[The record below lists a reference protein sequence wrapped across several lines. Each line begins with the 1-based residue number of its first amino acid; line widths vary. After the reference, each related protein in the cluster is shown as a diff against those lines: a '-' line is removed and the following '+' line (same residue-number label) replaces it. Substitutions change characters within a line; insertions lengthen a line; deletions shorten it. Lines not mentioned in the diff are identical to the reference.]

1 MKMMKNISLT
11 ALLSLAMFG
20 TVTFSSC
27 SRDECKDVVC
37 QNGGTCDETD
47 GSCTCATGFE
57 GDLCQTR
64 VADKFVGT
72 WTATET
78 CGGVNQPSY
87 QVTITAAG
95 SATPSQILLANL
107 GNYNC
112 TVGGNITFTGN
123 VSGSTTFTINDNKC
137 STQMIA
143 NGTLNSNG
151 SITITYTATYAGG
164 SDNCTATL
172 TK

>member
-11 ALLSLAMFG
+11 ALLSLAMLG

-37 QNGGTCDETD
+37 QNGGTCNETD
-47 GSCTCATGFE
+47 GSCTCPTGYE

-64 VADKFVGT
+64 MADKFVGT

-78 CGGVNQPSY
+78 CGTTPSTPY
-87 QVTITAAG
+87 QVTITATG
-95 SATPSQILLANL
+95 GTNPTQILLNNI
-107 GNYNC
+107 GNYGC
-112 TVGGNITFTGN
+112 TVGGNVTFTGN
-123 VSGSTTFTINDNKC
+123 VNGSTTFTINDNKC
-137 STQMIA
+137 GYQM
-143 NGTLNSNG
+143 NGSGTLNSNG
-151 SITITYTATYAGG
+151 SLSVTYTATFAGG
-164 SDNCTATL
+164 SDNCTAVL